1 MKITPKDV
9 PIKAFLIDFN
19 RTEGRHLSK
28 EEMSC
33 FVREMKIMFRG
44 GRQGDKRC
52 KGQDKS

>member
-1 MKITPKDV
+1 MKITPKDF

-19 RTEGRHLSK
+19 RTEWRHLSK

-44 GRQGDKRC
+44 GRQGGKRC